1 VAVMEGESDRYRIGE
16 LARLS
21 GLTVKTIRF
30 YSDRGL
36 VPPAARTGAGYRV
49 YDERALARLE
59 LIRALRELGASLAD
73 VERVLSRELDVREL
87 VALQLE
93 AVEAQLRVLRVRRA
107 VLMAVA
113 SGEPDG
119 QELRTMTRL
128 AHISDDERKRIVED
142 FLDEVL
148 GGLEVDPGL
157 EARLR
162 GGLPELP
169 DEPTPD
175 QVEAWVELAELVR
188 DPDFRA
194 RIRQMAESGHERLGL
209 RDPRIR
215 VGRTP
220 LEDRLLAWPHHRRDG
235 RRLRLRPRKQ
245 VKEREPRRNQP
256 QDQPSGRDH
265 AAAARPPRQAQ
276 RRPDQ
281 EQRRQQRRRAEVDTG
296 GVEEGRRARDIGLGT
311 AAHVRRARRD
321 ENRGGAQHDRPAGL
335 EGGPDQ
341 GEQRSA
347 QQHPPALPE
356 RPVVVARH
364 EPEGPDA

>member
-1 VAVMEGESDRYRIGE
+1 MEDDGYRIGE

-21 GLTVKTIRF
+21 GLSVKTIRF

-36 VPPAARTGAGYRV
+36 VPPARRTGAGYRV

-73 VERVLSRELDVREL
+73 VDRVLTRELDVAGL

-148 GGLEVDPGL
+148 GGLEIDPGL

-169 DEPTPD
+169 DDPTPE

-194 RIRQMAESGHERLGL
+194 RIRQMAETGAAERATG
-209 RDPRIR
+209 DSPDGEAIR
-215 VGRTP
+215 
-220 LEDRLLAWPHHRRDG
+220 
-235 RRLRLRPRKQ
+235 Q
-245 VKEREPRRNQP
+245 
-256 QDQPSGRDH
+256 
-265 AAAARPPRQAQ
+265 AAALV
-276 RRPDQ
+276 
-281 EQRRQQRRRAEVDTG
+281 AE
-296 GVEEGRRARDIGLGT
+296 
-311 AAHVRRARRD
+311 
-321 ENRGGAQHDRPAGL
+321 RGGAAVEAGVEPGSGEAETIVEEIVGAFAAEADLSDSGFRAELADRFEQGADPRAERYWQLLAVINGWPPVPTTMPAWRWTIEAL
-335 EGGPDQ
+335 RARPGG
-341 GEQRSA
+341 
-347 QQHPPALPE
+347 
-356 RPVVVARH
+356 
-364 EPEGPDA
+364 

>member
-1 VAVMEGESDRYRIGE
+1 VPVMEGEGDRYRIGE

-21 GLTVKTIRF
+21 GLSVKTIRF

-36 VPPAARTGAGYRV
+36 VPPAERTGAGYRV

-73 VERVLSRELDVREL
+73 VERVLSRELDVPEL

-128 AHISDDERKRIVED
+128 AHISDDERKRIVEE

-148 GGLEVDPGL
+148 GGLEIDPGL

-169 DEPTPD
+169 DEPTPE

-194 RIRQMAESGHERLGL
+194 RIRQMAEAGAAERHAGEA
-209 RDPRIR
+209 
-215 VGRTP
+215 T
-220 LEDRLLAWPHHRRDG
+220 DG
-235 RRLRLRPRKQ
+235 EAMR
-245 VKEREPRRNQP
+245 
-256 QDQPSGRDH
+256 G
-265 AAAARPPRQAQ
+265 AAALVAERGGAALEAGIEPGSEEA
-276 RRPDQ
+276 
-281 EQRRQQRRRAEVDTG
+281 EGIVEEIVTAFGGKVRRAELADRFEQG
-296 GVEEGRRARDIGLGT
+296 ADPRAERYWQLLAVINGWPPVPT
-311 AAHVRRARRD
+311 AMPAWRWTIEALRAPR
-321 ENRGGAQHDRPAGL
+321 AG
-335 EGGPDQ
+335 
-341 GEQRSA
+341 
-347 QQHPPALPE
+347 
-356 RPVVVARH
+356 
-364 EPEGPDA
+364 

>member
-1 VAVMEGESDRYRIGE
+1 VPVMEGEGDRYRIGE

-21 GLTVKTIRF
+21 GLSVKTIRF

-36 VPPAARTGAGYRV
+36 VPPAERTGAGYRV

-73 VERVLSRELDVREL
+73 VERVLSREIDVPEL

-128 AHISDDERKRIVED
+128 AHISDDERKRIVEQ

-148 GGLEVDPGL
+148 GELEIDPGL

-169 DEPTPD
+169 DDPTPE

-194 RIRQMAESGHERLGL
+194 RIRQMAESG
-209 RDPRIR
+209 
-215 VGRTP
+215 
-220 LEDRLLAWPHHRRDG
+220 AA
-235 RRLRLRPRKQ
+235 
-245 VKEREPRRNQP
+245 ERERGEAPDGEATR
-256 QDQPSGRDH
+256 
-265 AAAARPPRQAQ
+265 AAAALV
-276 RRPDQ
+276 
-281 EQRRQQRRRAEVDTG
+281 AE
-296 GVEEGRRARDIGLGT
+296 
-311 AAHVRRARRD
+311 
-321 ENRGGAQHDRPAGL
+321 RGGAALEAGIEPGSEEAEAIVDEVVRAFAGGTEAGAAGGTEARGSGGTVDRTELADRFEQGADPRAERYWQLLAIINGWPPVPTTMPAW
-335 EGGPDQ
+335 
-341 GEQRSA
+341 RWTIA
-347 QQHPPALPE
+347 AL
-356 RPVVVARH
+356 RART
-364 EPEGPDA
+364 GT

>member
-1 VAVMEGESDRYRIGE
+1 VPVMKGEGDRYRIGE

-21 GLTVKTIRF
+21 GLSVKTIRF

-36 VPPAARTGAGYRV
+36 VPPAERTDAGYRV

-73 VERVLSRELDVREL
+73 IERVLSRELDVPEL

-148 GGLEVDPGL
+148 GGLEIDPGL

-169 DEPTPD
+169 DEPTQE

-194 RIRQMAESGHERLGL
+194 RIRQMAEAGAAGRERGEA
-209 RDPRIR
+209 P
-215 VGRTP
+215 
-220 LEDRLLAWPHHRRDG
+220 DG
-235 RRLRLRPRKQ
+235 
-245 VKEREPRRNQP
+245 EAM
-256 QDQPSGRDH
+256 H
-265 AAAARPPRQAQ
+265 AAAALV
-276 RRPDQ
+276 
-281 EQRRQQRRRAEVDTG
+281 AE
-296 GVEEGRRARDIGLGT
+296 
-311 AAHVRRARRD
+311 
-321 ENRGGAQHDRPAGL
+321 RGGAALEAGIEPGSKEAEAIVEEVVRAFAGGTEAGAAGGAEARGAGGTVDRTELADRFEQGADPRAERYWQLLAVINGWPPVPTTMPAW
-335 EGGPDQ
+335 
-341 GEQRSA
+341 RWTIN
-347 QQHPPALPE
+347 AL
-356 RPVVVARH
+356 RARK
-364 EPEGPDA
+364 GT

>member
-1 VAVMEGESDRYRIGE
+1 MAVMDGDGYRIGE

-36 VPPAARTGAGYRV
+36 VPPARRTGAGYRL
-49 YDERALARLE
+49 YDERALAQLE

-73 VERVLSRELDVREL
+73 VERVLSRELDVAGL

-113 SGEPDG
+113 SGEPREE
-119 QELRTMTRL
+119 ELRTMTRL
-128 AHISDDERKRIVED
+128 AHISDVERKRIVED
-142 FLDEVL
+142 FLDDVL

-169 DEPTPD
+169 DDPAPE

-194 RIRQMAESGHERLGL
+194 RIRQMAEAGAAERAEGEA
-209 RDPRIR
+209 P
-215 VGRTP
+215 
-220 LEDRLLAWPHHRRDG
+220 DG
-235 RRLRLRPRKQ
+235 
-245 VKEREPRRNQP
+245 E
-256 QDQPSGRDH
+256 
-265 AAAARPPRQAQ
+265 AM
-276 RRPDQ
+276 
-281 EQRRQQRRRAEVDTG
+281 RRAAVLVTE
-296 GVEEGRRARDIGLGT
+296 
-311 AAHVRRARRD
+311 
-321 ENRGGAQHDRPAGL
+321 RGGAALEAGIEPGSEEAASVVDEIVQSLKADVSRAELADRFEQGADPRAERYWQLLAVINGWPPVPTTMPAWRWTIDAL
-335 EGGPDQ
+335 RARPGG
-341 GEQRSA
+341 
-347 QQHPPALPE
+347 
-356 RPVVVARH
+356 
-364 EPEGPDA
+364 

>member
-1 VAVMEGESDRYRIGE
+1 VAFMEGDAYRIGE

-21 GLTVKTIRF
+21 GLSVKTIRF

-36 VPPAARTGAGYRV
+36 VPPAERTGAGYRL

-73 VERVLSRELDVREL
+73 VERVLSRELDVPEL

-107 VLMAVA
+107 VLMAIA

-148 GGLEVDPGL
+148 GGLEIDPSL

-169 DEPTPD
+169 DEPTPE

-194 RIRQMAESGHERLGL
+194 RIRGMAEAG
-209 RDPRIR
+209 
-215 VGRTP
+215 
-220 LEDRLLAWPHHRRDG
+220 AA
-235 RRLRLRPRKQ
+235 
-245 VKEREPRRNQP
+245 EREQAEAIDGEAMR
-256 QDQPSGRDH
+256 
-265 AAAARPPRQAQ
+265 AAAALVAERGGAALDAGIEPGSEEAEPIVAEIVAAFGAGTSAGEA
-276 RRPDQ
+276 D
-281 EQRRQQRRRAEVDTG
+281 RADRAR
-296 GVEEGRRARDIGLGT
+296 EGRRARD
-311 AAHVRRARRD
+311 AAFRAKLADRF
-321 ENRGGAQHDRPAGL
+321 EQGADPRAERYWQLLAVINGWPPVPTTMPAWRWTI
-335 EGGPDQ
+335 D
-341 GEQRSA
+341 
-347 QQHPPALPE
+347 ALRAP
-356 RPVVVARH
+356 RA
-364 EPEGPDA
+364 G